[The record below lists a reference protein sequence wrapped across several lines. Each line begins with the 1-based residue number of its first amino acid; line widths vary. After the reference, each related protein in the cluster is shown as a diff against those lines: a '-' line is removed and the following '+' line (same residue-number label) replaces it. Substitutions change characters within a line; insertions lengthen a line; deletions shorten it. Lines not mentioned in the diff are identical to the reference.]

1 MERNL
6 PSAKLDSDEIAAD
19 LGPLKKFGFFKTW
32 DALAGGKVTDFKEV
46 LKMSYNVAHT
56 KILLDYEQDAY
67 RKRLSKIHEAKK
79 PKK

>member
-6 PSAKLDSDEIAAD
+6 PRPKLSTDEIAAD
-19 LGPLKKFGFFKTW
+19 LAPLKKFGFFKTW
-32 DALAGGKVTDFKEV
+32 DALASGKITEFKEV

-67 RKRLSKIHEAKK
+67 RKRLSKIQEAKK